1 MPTDCKTSK
10 FSFSP
15 TTSLP
20 KAKQPEATNIR
31 DDPWFNSE
39 LDRVKRE
46 AIEEFEHFNRVE
58 LGAYEEQ
65 LEQNLLKQLEE
76 DEQEFNSE
84 ADRIDAESD
93 LILGE
98 LTELN
103 AQLAMIKSAEYDKV
117 IKENQ
122 ILNDRLIS
130 LSSSMCLFSE
140 LPENDQDRL
149 IASYSVRSLEKQ
161 IAAAKADIRSYRR

>member
-1 MPTDCKTSK
+1 MPTDGKTSK

-140 LPENDQDRL
+140 LPENDQDCL

>member
-1 MPTDCKTSK
+1 MPTDGKTSK

-103 AQLAMIKSAEYDKV
+103 AQLAESVSEYDEV